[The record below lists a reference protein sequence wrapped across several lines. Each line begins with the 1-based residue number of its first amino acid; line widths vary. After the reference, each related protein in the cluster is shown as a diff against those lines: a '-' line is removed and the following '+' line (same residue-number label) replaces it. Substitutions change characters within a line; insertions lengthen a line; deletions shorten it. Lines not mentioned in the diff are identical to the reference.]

1 MSTQSRKARGMQTQL
16 AVAHWF
22 QGHGFPDADSAGAGR
37 PGKDITHMPGL
48 ACEVKA
54 RRELR
59 LNEWLK
65 QADRDDGLPFVV
77 HRPDGMGLASVGRW
91 PTTLRLCD
99 ATDLILWAG
108 FGEHG

>member
-1 MSTQSRKARGMQTQL
+1 MESQE
-16 AVAHWF
+16 AVARWF
-22 QGHGFPDADSAGAGR
+22 REHGFPFAASAGSGR
-37 PGKDITHMPGL
+37 PGIDVLNMPGL

-77 HRPDGMGLASVGRW
+77 HRPDGMGIASVGRW
-91 PTTLRLCD
+91 PTTLRLND
-99 ATDLILWAG
+99 ATDLIRWAG
-108 FGEHG
+108 FGIES